1 MQVSVDTIGG
11 PATSLLRSRN
21 FLNFWTGQTI
31 SQLGA
36 QLGQLAFPVL
46 AVSILGATEFQVGAL
61 NAAGMAAFLVVG
73 LPAGAWVD
81 RWIKRRVMIIADL
94 VRMAAMLLVPVLW
107 WLHQLQIWHLYVV
120 AAVVGVATV
129 FFDVSYQSF
138 VPILVPT
145 KQVADANS
153 KLDSTSQISRVGGPA
168 LGGFLLTLISAPL
181 LFVGESL
188 GYLASALF
196 LHRTRDEEQPH
207 AVADRRPLAVEIKE
221 GLAFVA
227 GHPLIRRIVTCT
239 AGLNFFAAI
248 TITMLPVLI
257 LRDLDLGAAALGI
270 IMSVGSVGG
279 VLGALCTPWLA
290 RRIGEGTLIP
300 LAAMTSTCSVVLI
313 PVADL
318 SDEKWISLAV
328 LVVSDFC
335 FNFAVLAYNI
345 MQVSMRQRVCPP
357 RLLGRMNASIR
368 FIVFGVMPLSALIS
382 GVLGQW
388 LGLLPTLWIGA
399 LGGFLAVAVV
409 FFSPLR
415 GMRKLPDTV
424 HGGPE
429 SVEGGPDDTGEPT
442 VDGSPAARAEIDS
455 GQ

>member
-1 MQVSVDTIGG
+1 M
-11 PATSLLRSRN
+11 LRSRN

-46 AVSILGATEFQVGAL
+46 AVSLLGATEFQVGAL

-94 VRMAAMLLVPVLW
+94 VRMVAMLLVPALW
-107 WLHQLQIWHLYVV
+107 GLHLLQIWHLYVV

-138 VPILVPT
+138 VPILVPP
-145 KQVADANS
+145 KHVADANS
-153 KLDSTSQISRVGGPA
+153 KLESTSQISRVGGPA

-181 LFVGESL
+181 LFIGESL

-196 LHRTRDEEQPH
+196 LHRTHDEEKPH
-207 AVADRRPLAVEIKE
+207 DVADRRPLAVEIKE

-227 GHPLIRRIVTCT
+227 GHPLLRRIVACT
-239 AGLNFFAAI
+239 AGLNLFAAI

-257 LRDLDLGAAALGI
+257 LRNLNLGAAGLGI
-270 IMSVGSVGG
+270 IMSIGAVGG
-279 VLGALCTPWLA
+279 VLGAFCTPWIA

-300 LAAMTSTCSVVLI
+300 AAAMVSTCAVVLI
-313 PVADL
+313 PVAGL
-318 SDEKWISLAV
+318 SQQKWLSLAI
-328 LVVSDFC
+328 LVFSDFM
-335 FNFAVLAYNI
+335 FNFSVLAYNI

-382 GVLGQW
+382 GILGQW

-415 GMRKLPDTV
+415 GMKKLPDTV
-424 HGGPE
+424 EGAAETGARVAGGGVVGANAADGSGDVTGGPE
-429 SVEGGPDDTGEPT
+429 
-442 VDGSPAARAEIDS
+442 
-455 GQ
+455 Q